1 MATMATSVTMATPTT
16 MATSIEDDIV
26 LTKGVIIAKVNRP
39 YVSEDV
45 EVIIAPIKHYTS
57 MKETEEERRCCTCNR
72 TNIQKYDMKKK
83 VSEVVYIL
91 KEYNVPFM
99 IITCDNKECKSMNGL
114 PMQFTIQKDK
124 TNVPTYE
131 GNLWNCI
138 DCTKTFCTTYDLC
151 DYCIK

>member
-16 MATSIEDDIV
+16 LIEDDIV
-26 LTKGVIIAKVNRP
+26 LRTGVIIAKVNRP
-39 YVSEDV
+39 YVRKEA

-57 MKETEEERRCCTCNR
+57 MEETEEERICCTCSG

-83 VSEVVYIL
+83 ISEVVYIL

-99 IITCDNKECKSMNGL
+99 IITCDNKDCKSMNGL
-114 PMQFTIQKDK
+114 PVQFTIQKDK

-151 DYCIK
+151 DNCIK